1 LTDTVGVLLVQVVR
15 VPDDGID
22 DFRRFESAVLPLLP
36 EFGAR
41 LERRLRSLDEGV
53 EIHILWFPSHD
64 ALQLYLADPRR
75 QESLHLL
82 HRSQAAAEL
91 FHVMDVADEQYRSR

>member
-1 LTDTVGVLLVQVVR
+1 VGLLLAQVVR
-15 VPDDGID
+15 VPEDGVD

-41 LERRLRSLDEGV
+41 LERRLRSLDDGV

-64 ALQLYLADPRR
+64 ALQLYLGDPRR
-75 QESLHLL
+75 QEKLHLL
-82 HRSQAAAEL
+82 HQSQAAAQL
-91 FHVMDVADEQYRSR
+91 FHVMDVS